1 MIRKI
6 LLCIDQSEHTKRNVE
21 YSCNLAKELNAEL
34 SILHV
39 VTLPYTTSY
48 EASIEPPKVFI
59 KKAEKFLDEI
69 KKDIKSQGVKISTNV
84 MATYGSAAHL
94 IIEYAKKEKFDLLAL
109 GAMGTSEIKDL
120 LLGSVAHTVARHS
133 PCSVII
139 IK

>member
-1 MIRKI
+1 MQIP
-6 LLCIDQSEHTKRNVE
+6 
-21 YSCNLAKELNAEL
+21 AKG
-34 SILHV
+34 
-39 VTLPYTTSY
+39 YTISNC
-48 EASIEPPKVFI
+48 
-59 KKAEKFLDEI
+59 EKI

-84 MATYGSAAHL
+84 KATYGSAAHL
-94 IIEYAKKEKFDLLAL
+94 IIESAKKEKFDLLAL

>member
-6 LLCIDQSEHTKRNVE
+6 LLCIDQSEHAKRNVE
-21 YSCNLAKELNAEL
+21 YAYNLAKELNAKL

-39 VTLPYTTSY
+39 ITFPYVSAP
-48 EASIEPPKVFI
+48 EANIDQQFFI
-59 KKAEKFLDEI
+59 KEAEKFFNDI
-69 KKDIKSQGVKISTNV
+69 KKDIEAQKIKISINV
-84 MATYGSAAHL
+84 MSTYGSGAHV

-120 LLGSVAHTVARHS
+120 FLGSVAHTVARHS
-133 PCSVII
+133 PCSVLI